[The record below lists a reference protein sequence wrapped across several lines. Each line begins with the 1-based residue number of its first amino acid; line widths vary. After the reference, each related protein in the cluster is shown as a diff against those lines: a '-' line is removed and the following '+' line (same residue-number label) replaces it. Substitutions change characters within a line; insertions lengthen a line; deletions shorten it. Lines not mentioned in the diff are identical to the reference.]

1 MNAPSSIQIKNR
13 SNKKQGFTL
22 VELIVVIVIILILAA
37 VLVPQLLRYVDRA
50 QAAVCAENR
59 HTVYIQ
65 VIATHTDGTHET
77 LTDAFN
83 ALSDNEK
90 EACPSG
96 GVYSIVVADDGY
108 SAEIVC
114 SYHDEAEG
122 GNNDDENTSGGG
134 DVTNDDF
141 YPDTSIPIQAS
152 YWPDPNDFESSS
164 KNITVQPGGVFKHTN
179 GSYYVVTSP
188 ISLSKNEA
196 TSGIDSKTSSMA
208 VHKLTGQ
215 FITYRDPSSW
225 SESKKANPGDLCQ
238 IGDDYYVFQ
247 TGSSSVYSPQ
257 LSSWAWYKLPN
268 L

>member
-1 MNAPSSIQIKNR
+1 MNAPSSIQIENR

-65 VIATHTDGTHET
+65 VMATHTDGTHET

-134 DVTNDDF
+134 DVVVPPSDPSKEFIVGDYLVTVDEKLENFFGKTVPKGKLF
-141 YPDTSIPIQAS
+141 YYNGDYYFSRNPTWLQGPT
-152 YWPDPNDFESSS
+152 
-164 KNITVQPGGVFKHTN
+164 NITGSRDIVKLNPQNIVPESQAGTGDLAIRN
-179 GSYYVVTSP
+179 GQLFVRTA
-188 ISLSKNEA
+188 N
-196 TSGIDSKTSSMA
+196 SGETEWGLIPAS
-208 VHKLTGQ
+208 
-215 FITYRDPSSW
+215 
-225 SESKKANPGDLCQ
+225 KAN
-238 IGDDYYVFQ
+238 
-247 TGSSSVYSPQ
+247 
-257 LSSWAWYKLPN
+257 
-268 L
+268 